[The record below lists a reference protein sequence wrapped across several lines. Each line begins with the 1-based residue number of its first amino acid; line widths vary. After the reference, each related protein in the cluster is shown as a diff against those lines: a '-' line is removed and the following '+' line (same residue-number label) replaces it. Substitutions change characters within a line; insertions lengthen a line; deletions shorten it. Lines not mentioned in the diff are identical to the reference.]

1 MAKIR
6 QRRYRRITAR
16 EGGGVDD
23 RFESRPRLPFAAD
36 SAVERA
42 ARIIRATDHRENV
55 PALRIDRDERG
66 LERGSM
72 QPRES
77 DRDGALCRVLD
88 VGQERCVHLPF
99 GRMIAAELTAELLP
113 QKFFRPGRAGIAG
126 LAELLDA
133 RLGQLRGALLA
144 S

>member
-16 EGGGVDD
+16 EGGGIDD
-23 RFESRPRLPFAAD
+23 RLESRPRLPFAAD

-77 DRDGALCRVLD
+77 DRDGARINPAINAASGSVSALAGFRK
-88 VGQERCVHLPF
+88 RCSDIVSTP
-99 GRMIAAELTAELLP
+99 
-113 QKFFRPGRAGIAG
+113 
-126 LAELLDA
+126 
-133 RLGQLRGALLA
+133 
-144 S
+144 

>member
-1 MAKIR
+1 
-6 QRRYRRITAR
+6 
-16 EGGGVDD
+16 
-23 RFESRPRLPFAAD
+23 
-36 SAVERA
+36 
-42 ARIIRATDHRENV
+42 
-55 PALRIDRDERG
+55 
-66 LERGSM
+66 M

-144 S
+144 SRNETLQPHLREDEMTALEKDKVI